1 MSSLSLSSILSPRA
15 VTLLV
20 FILVVLFLGATFN
33 VHVGPESF
41 GNIDLSKIMG
51 GGAEPKEDVK
61 EGATVPQKTK
71 EGLDGVVP
79 HEPTAMNAGAAT
91 TKPKT
96 N

>member
-41 GNIDLSKIMG
+41 IDLSKIMG
-51 GGAEPKEDVK
+51 GGAEPKKDVK
-61 EGATVPQKTK
+61 EGATPQKTK